1 MADETVF
8 VREEVSDAPD
18 QIPPASGN
26 LERDNLPERDVLVE
40 LQAGLTGK
48 DDAHDYRDE
57 EATDGRSP

>member
-8 VREEVSDAPD
+8 IREEVSDAPY
-18 QIPPASGN
+18 QIPPAPGDF
-26 LERDNLPERDVLVE
+26 ERDDLPEGNILIK

>member
-1 MADETVF
+1 MADEAVF
-8 VREEVSDAPD
+8 VREDISYAPD

>member
-1 MADETVF
+1 MADEAVF
-8 VREEVSDAPD
+8 IREEVSDTPD
-18 QIPPASGN
+18 QVPPASGD
-26 LERDNLPERDVLVE
+26 LERDNHPEWDILVE

>member
-1 MADETVF
+1 MADEAVF
-8 VREEVSDAPD
+8 VREDVSDTPD
-18 QIPPASGN
+18 QVTPASGN
-26 LERDNLPERDVLVE
+26 LERDDLPYGDVLVE